1 MTKMVLS
8 QMKNRKKNKSAI
20 INVSSVSA
28 IVPCPY
34 ISVYSATK
42 AFDNFFSQAL
52 EQELDSSKID
62 VLSLLAGSV
71 DTKLNRFRVSELIT
85 PVECAT
91 GCLKALG
98 KSSYSSGHYKHSLIG
113 YFISLVPEFLIK
125 KIFTK

>member
-8 QMKNRKKNKSAI
+8 QMKNRKNNKSAI

-34 ISVYSATK
+34 NSVYSATK

-71 DTKLNRFRVSELIT
+71 DTKLNSFRPKSELIT

-98 KSSYSSGHYKHSLIG
+98 KTSYSSGHYKHSLIG
-113 YFISLVPEFLIK
+113 YFISLVPEFLI
-125 KIFTK
+125 